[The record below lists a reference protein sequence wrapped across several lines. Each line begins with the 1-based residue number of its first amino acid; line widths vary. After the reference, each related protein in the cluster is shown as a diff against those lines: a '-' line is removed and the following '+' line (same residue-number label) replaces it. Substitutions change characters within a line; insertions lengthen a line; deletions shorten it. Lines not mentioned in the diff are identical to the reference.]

1 MLHSEKQLA
10 FFSDLAAVSTQPQP
24 PNVTID
30 TGWRCKEKVLT
41 SGAERNSH
49 LKNFSDSYF
58 LGGVSHTGSGAK
70 ARGSTVLSCTD
81 WKVWHS
87 TILALRFAAHFCCVA
102 ECVM

>member
-1 MLHSEKQLA
+1 MSRLIRAGGAKKTSA
-10 FFSDLAAVSTQPQP
+10 
-24 PNVTID
+24 
-30 TGWRCKEKVLT
+30 T

-49 LKNFSDSYF
+49 WKNFSDSFF

-87 TILALRFAAHFCCVA
+87 TILASRFAAHFCCVA
-102 ECVM
+102 ERVM